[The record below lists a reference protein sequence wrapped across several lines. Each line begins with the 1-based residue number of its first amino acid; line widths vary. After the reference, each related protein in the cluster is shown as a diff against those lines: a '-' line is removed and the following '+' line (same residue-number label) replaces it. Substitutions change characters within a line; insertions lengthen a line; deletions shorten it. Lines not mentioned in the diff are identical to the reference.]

1 MPLTR
6 KKDGLPD
13 DKLIALGAV
22 ECRFEKID
30 TTEEIVARIEEAIKH
45 VDPSASAS
53 TPTAA
58 SPQASA
64 STCPSKNP
72 TSNSK
77 TRPKP
82 PPASKNGTDN
92 RPHLAHTGNSTVR
105 YLLLCY
111 ARKLTLFRTE
121 MPYYL

>member
-45 VDPSASAS
+45 VDPERLSLNPDCGFAPGLGIDMPLEEPYLKLKNEAE
-53 TPTAA
+53 A
-58 SPQASA
+58 SPRLQE
-64 STCPSKNP
+64 
-72 TSNSK
+72 
-77 TRPKP
+77 
-82 PPASKNGTDN
+82 
-92 RPHLAHTGNSTVR
+92 R
-105 YLLLCY
+105 YG
-111 ARKLTLFRTE
+111 
-121 MPYYL
+121 